1 MYIVVSGNIG
11 AGKTS
16 LSQII
21 SEEMGFSIYFEDFQA
36 NLFLKNY
43 YQDMKRWAFATQI
56 NFLAIRYEQIIN
68 HVLVSN
74 IPAVL
79 DRSIYEDKKVFARSL
94 YENGLMSNAEWIT
107 YNKLYSLMV
116 SHLPIPNLLVYIEKS
131 VDELLKNISKRGRN
145 FERIP
150 REYLEDLNKRYKCF
164 YANWHF
170 PKIKIKDD
178 IYAHKNEIIGRI
190 KNALFFSQYEQG

>member
-21 SEEMGFSIYFEDFQA
+21 SREMGFGVYFEDFQA

-79 DRSIYEDKKVFARSL
+79 DRSIYEDREVFARSL
-94 YENGLMSNAEWIT
+94 YEDGLMSDAEWIT
-107 YNKLYSLMV
+107 YNKLYNLMV
-116 SHLPIPNLLVYIEKS
+116 SHLPTPNLLVYIEKS
-131 VDELLKNISKRGRN
+131 VDELLKNISNRGRD
-145 FERIP
+145 FEKIP
-150 REYLEDLNKRYKCF
+150 RGYLEDLDKRYKDF
-164 YANWHF
+164 YVNWHF
-170 PKIKIKDD
+170 PKIRIKDD
-178 IYAHKNEIIGRI
+178 IYVHKDEIIERI
-190 KNALFFSQYEQG
+190 KNALFFSQYEQE

>member
-150 REYLEDLNKRYKCF
+150 REYLEDLSKRYKCF